1 MAFMKKQQI
10 DALWAHVHWLGVLAD
25 TGSYTAAAQRLAVS
39 KAAMSQRI
47 SELEAA
53 AGVPLVRRTTR
64 SVRLTEAGQ
73 SLVDSTRGAFA
84 QIERSFAGVR
94 DLAETPQG
102 LLRVT
107 VAVALGRQ
115 HIAPLVAG
123 FLRAYPDLRIELDL
137 SERLSSLVQDGFDLA
152 IRHVATVPETHVA
165 WTLCETRSVLVGN
178 RDYLARR
185 GMPARPEDLAGHDCL
200 SYLRS
205 EGSPSWSFEPAA
217 GGGARVSVGI
227 RGSFSANNSEVLREA
242 VLGGLGVALLPDFSA
257 RLYVASGRLV
267 PLLPDWLPVSAYGN
281 RLYAVRPY
289 SAHVP
294 KAVHVFVAYLREAL
308 KDGFRVGEL

>member
-1 MAFMKKQQI
+1 MKKQQI
-10 DALWAHVHWLGVLAD
+10 DALWTHVHCLGVLAD
-25 TGSYTAAAQRLAVS
+25 TGSYTAAASRLGVS

-47 SELEAA
+47 GELEAA

-73 SLVDSTRGAFA
+73 SLVESTRGAFE

-94 DLAETPQG
+94 DLADTPRG

-115 HIAPLVAG
+115 HIAPLIPG
-123 FLRAYPDLRIELDL
+123 FLRAYPELRLELDL

-165 WTLCETRSVLVGN
+165 WTLCETRSILVGS

-185 GMPARPEDLAGHDCL
+185 GCPAHPAELAGHDCL
-200 SYLRS
+200 TYLRA
-205 EGSPSWSFEPAA
+205 EGTPSWGFEPE

-227 RGSFSANNSEVLREA
+227 RGGFSANNSEVLREA
-242 VLGGLGVALLPDFSA
+242 VLGGLGLALLPDFSA
-257 RLYVASGRLV
+257 RREIATGRLV
-267 PLLPDWLPVSAYGN
+267 PLLSGWRAVSAYGD
-281 RLYAVRPY
+281 RLCAIRPY

-294 KAVHVFVAYLREAL
+294 KAVQLFVAHLR
-308 KDGFRVGEL
+308 DGLRGGFG

>member
-1 MAFMKKQQI
+1 MKIRQI

-25 TGSYTAAAQRLAVS
+25 CGSYTAAAARLGVS
-39 KAAMSQRI
+39 KSAMSLRI
-47 SELEAA
+47 GELEAA

-94 DLAETPQG
+94 DLADAPRG

-107 VAVALGRQ
+107 VATAFGRQ
-115 HIAPLVAG
+115 YIAPLVAD
-123 FLRAYPDLRIELDL
+123 FLRCHPELRIELDL

-152 IRHVATVPETHVA
+152 IRHVAMVPETHVA
-165 WTLCETRSVLVGN
+165 WTLCETRSLLVASP
-178 RDYLARR
+178 DYLRRR
-185 GMPARPEDLAGHDCL
+185 GMPTHPEALAAHDCL
-200 SYLRS
+200 TYLRA
-205 EGSPSWSFEPAA
+205 EGTPSWHFEPE
-217 GGGARVSVGI
+217 GGGPAVSVGI

-242 VLGGLGVALLPDFSA
+242 VLGALGIALIPDFSA
-257 RLYVASGRLV
+257 RAELATGRLV
-267 PLLPDWLPVSAYGN
+267 RVLPDWRAVTIYGD
-281 RLYAVRPY
+281 RLCAIRPY

-294 KAVHVFVAYLREAL
+294 KAVQVFVAYLRERLGTPA
-308 KDGFRVGEL
+308 

>member
-1 MAFMKKQQI
+1 MEPMKKQKI

-25 TGSYTAAAQRLAVS
+25 TGSYTAAALRLAVS

-47 SELEAA
+47 GELEAA

-64 SVRLTEAGQ
+64 SVRLTAAGQ
-73 SLVDSTRGAFA
+73 SLVDSTRGAFE

-94 DLAETPQG
+94 DLADAPSG

-107 VAVALGRQ
+107 VATALGRQ

-123 FLRAYPDLRIELDL
+123 FLRAYPELRIELDL

-152 IRHVATVPETHVA
+152 IRHVASVPETHVA
-165 WTLCETRSVLVGN
+165 WTLCETRSVLVGSPE
-178 RDYLARR
+178 YLSRW
-185 GMPARPEDLAGHDCL
+185 GTPLRPEELAGHDCL
-200 SYLRS
+200 TYLRS
-205 EGSPSWSFEPAA
+205 QGVPSWSFEPAA
-217 GGGARVSVGI
+217 GGARVSVGI
-227 RGSFSANNSEVLREA
+227 RGSFSANNSEALREA

-257 RLYVASGRLV
+257 RREVAAGRLV
-267 PLLPDWLPVSAYGN
+267 PLLSDWRAVSAYGD
-281 RLYAVRPY
+281 RLCAIRPY

-294 KAVHVFVAYLREAL
+294 KAVQVFVGYLREAL
-308 KDGFRVGEL
+308 KDGFGE